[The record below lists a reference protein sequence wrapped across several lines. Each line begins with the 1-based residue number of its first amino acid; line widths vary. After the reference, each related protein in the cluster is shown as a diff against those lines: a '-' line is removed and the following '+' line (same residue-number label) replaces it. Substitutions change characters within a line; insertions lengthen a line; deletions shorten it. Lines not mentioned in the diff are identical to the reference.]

1 MKSLETESCIRGF
14 HIYNKIWS
22 PLIGKQIKRTKKDD
36 NSWDYYA
43 VAVVRLLQLV
53 LKQQGM
59 FPDAYQQCTLHS
71 FEEVEKFAAL

>member
-14 HIYNKIWS
+14 HIYSKIWS
-22 PLIGKQIKRTKKDD
+22 PLIGKQIKRTTKDD
-36 NSWDYYA
+36 NSRDDYA
-43 VAVVRLLQLV
+43 VAVVKTTPV
-53 LKQQGM
+53 SIEQQSM